1 MPSKTWLAHTHEPHE
16 ERTLLGGSS
25 RSLAYTGIG
34 MEDRWVDVKELARDM
49 NYENNRDR
57 RSRQTRAAHLL
68 YMLGSTRS
76 TAAPPTLR
84 PASAICCHRISC
96 RREAFFDKRAK
107 TKMTHQTQTK
117 SKLGADN
124 TTHPSRCKEPPKLAC
139 LAMARSM
146 APKPPFPPLS
156 PPVQTRS
163 MLSWGTSWSG
173 ARNFPSHMS
182 RHGTARLSAALFET
196 PSVEK
201 TASSTLD
208 AVELPLLLSAAAV
221 ETHRVR
227 PWKSTRCCWRGC
239 WCRCCSRT
247 PPANCRG

>member
-57 RSRQTRAAHLL
+57 RSRETRAAHLL
-68 YMLGSTRS
+68 HMPAVDPLGSTARHNPSCYGRTRS

-107 TKMTHQTQTK
+107 TKMKHQTQTK

-124 TTHPSRCKEPPKLAC
+124 TTHPSRCKEPPNLAC

-163 MLSWGTSWSG
+163 MLSWGTSW
-173 ARNFPSHMS
+173 
-182 RHGTARLSAALFET
+182 T

-227 PWKSTRCCWRGC
+227 PWKSTRCCWRSC